1 MHAGSCSLGGVLPLT
16 VRGKMAEERAPGAPP
31 APLSFGFT
39 RTAPRKKLPGAE
51 GGEPA
56 EGKEWVRGV
65 EDSRVLSVNP
75 VEAPKELIIPL
86 IQKNRWSKAE
96 HPPRPQT
103 EGEQDKRPVDG
114 VLSQA
119 VKELIEESRRSQDIW
134 ENGEK
139 VDLNMTIPL
148 LMQNRVPDGF
158 EDGDKVDV
166 SLRPESAT
174 DVDYDVVPV
183 EAYGMAMLRGMG
195 WKQGE
200 GIGRTF
206 KQDVKPLEHQLR
218 PKGLGLG
225 ADRSAVKDL
234 EPSRP
239 RRPPKPG
246 EEREEEEVGGLVTGS
261 LVQIETG
268 AHKELYGKVEG
279 VDPDNARVMV
289 KLAIGGKVAT
299 VTQYSLRLVGKKE
312 YEKNSKDLSRLS
324 KAHKAEEKR
333 KEEER
338 NGSGPASQTD
348 RTDPKSSVQSD
359 KKRKPHRESD
369 RESPVVKQVKKSD
382 HVSNSSSSRSAHWLQ
397 RDLRVRFIDKQYKG
411 GKYYNSKIRIEDV
424 LSPEVCVCRTD
435 EGRIL
440 DGIKESMLETLIPK
454 AEEDFVMVVLGP
466 HSGQVGRILRKDK
479 EKSRALVQLLRDE
492 VNVLKLDFDA
502 ICHYVGETQD

>member
-1 MHAGSCSLGGVLPLT
+1 
-16 VRGKMAEERAPGAPP
+16 MAEETAPGAPP
-31 APLSFGFT
+31 APVSFGFT
-39 RTAPRKKLPGAE
+39 RTAPRKKLSGAE
-51 GGEPA
+51 VGEQA

-65 EDSRVLSVNP
+65 EGRQVVSVNP
-75 VEAPKELIIPL
+75 VEAPKELVIPL
-86 IQKNRWSKAE
+86 IQKNRWNKDE
-96 HPPRPQT
+96 HPPRART
-103 EGEQDKRPVDG
+103 EKGEQEKGPEDG

-119 VKELIEESRRSQDIW
+119 VKELIEESKRSQEIW
-134 ENGEK
+134 EHGEK

-148 LMQNRVPDGF
+148 LMQNKVPDGF

-246 EEREEEEVGGLVTGS
+246 EERQEEVGGLVTGA
-261 LVQIETG
+261 LVHIETG

-338 NGSGPASQTD
+338 KGSGPGLQTD
-348 RTDPKSSVQSD
+348 RTDLSSSVKGD
-359 KKRKPHRESD
+359 KKRKPQRESD
-369 RESPVVKQVKKSD
+369 RESPAVKQVKNSD
-382 HVSNSSSSRSAHWLQ
+382 HVSYSSARSNHWLQ

-411 GKYYNSKIRIEDV
+411 GRYYNAKIRIEDV
-424 LSPEVCVCRTD
+424 LSPEVCVCRTE
-435 EGRIL
+435 EGCIL

-454 AEEDFVMVVLGP
+454 MEEDFVMVVLGP
-466 HSGQVGRILRKDK
+466 HRGQVGRILRRDK

-502 ICHYVGETQD
+502 ICHYVGETQE